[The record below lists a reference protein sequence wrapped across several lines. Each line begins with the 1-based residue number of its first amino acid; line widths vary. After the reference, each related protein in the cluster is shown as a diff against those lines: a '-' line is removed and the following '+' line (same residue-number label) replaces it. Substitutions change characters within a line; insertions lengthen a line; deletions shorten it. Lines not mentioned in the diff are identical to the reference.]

1 MKKYLTIISIIL
13 TIFLVGC
20 TNTKDSNGTNTSTKE
35 SDDSISST
43 NTNNSEKESN
53 DLVSNKSTNSSEKVT
68 NTDKDKSSKVTK
80 NNKDKS
86 EKTIETV
93 ASNSKII
100 INEKSL
106 DKNST
111 FYFGM
116 SKDDVISKLDKL
128 QLKVENEIE
137 ISSGKDDP
145 QYGNKQIWTKDISF
159 TFNKENKLSV
169 INVKEDIKTSLD
181 LKKGDSI
188 EKLEKLYG
196 KNYNKYKIDNG
207 SMYEYSFNNNYF
219 HVFLENEK
227 VTEWEISKY
236 KFSN

>member
-20 TNTKDSNGTNTSTKE
+20 TNAKDSNGTNTSTKE

-43 NTNNSEKESN
+43 NNSEKESD
-53 DLVSNKSTNSSEKVT
+53 DLVSNKSTNGSEKVT

-116 SKDDVISKLDKL
+116 SKKDVISKLDKL

-159 TFNKENKLSV
+159 TFDKENKLSV

-196 KNYNKYKIDNG
+196 KNYNKYKIDTG
-207 SMYEYSFNNNYF
+207 SMYEYSFNNYYF

>member
-20 TNTKDSNGTNTSTKE
+20 TNTKDSNNTNTSTKE

-43 NTNNSEKESN
+43 NN
-53 DLVSNKSTNSSEKVT
+53 SEKVT

-116 SKDDVISKLDKL
+116 SKKYVISKLDKL

-159 TFNKENKLSV
+159 TFDKENKLSV

-188 EKLEKLYG
+188 EKLEQLYG

-207 SMYEYSFNNNYF
+207 SMYEYSFNNYYF